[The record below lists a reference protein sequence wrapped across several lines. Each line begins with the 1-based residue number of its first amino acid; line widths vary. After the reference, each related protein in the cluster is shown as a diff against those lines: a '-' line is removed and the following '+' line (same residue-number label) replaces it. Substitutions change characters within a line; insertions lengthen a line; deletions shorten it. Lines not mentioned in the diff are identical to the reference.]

1 MLTLRDNNRLSACF
15 QLAILSLTYIREI
28 MLLLGLVS
36 LSSPVYYASI
46 GLMLLWNVQM
56 LMSKGKKDWSHV
68 FFYGFIAIV
77 GVLLVL
83 ECRKHAGA
91 VVAAVGRI
99 IIVMYFL
106 NLVRA
111 SGTGSRYLL
120 RCNTFWTMVYT
131 LALFVMSLSGYSC
144 NDHGQLVFAYGN
156 PNLTGLSAYICV
168 LNLVIGLY
176 VCRPNGE
183 RLLTCGG
190 IVLALFVCLLSK
202 SRASLM
208 AIGVFLILAVVLCK
222 VQGRK
227 YAKALVLA
235 GPLVMVL
242 FPPLWILFYKLV
254 GNPEW
259 KVLGKVVFSYRELIW
274 EYMYDVLL
282 SSPFAIQLGQAVEH
296 GSGPHNV
303 PLAVWW
309 DYGILAF
316 GCFCAVWY
324 LFIDRLHSRVRYTAD
339 CVILAAVI
347 SAAVSMTFEVLL
359 FSGGLNFTFR
369 LFYLAIFL
377 NVIRDGRARMR
388 NLFSLR
394 SLKEEALLA
403 GKWLWEYFQAL
414 LNRLEPKKT

>member
-1 MLTLRDNNRLSACF
+1 MNLIRNHDRLSVYF
-15 QLAILSLTYIREI
+15 QLSIVSLTYIREI

-46 GLMLLWNVQM
+46 GLMLLWN
-56 LMSKGKKDWSHV
+56 LLLLTKRGKKDWAQV

-83 ECRKHAGA
+83 EARKHAGA
-91 VVAAVGRI
+91 PVAAVGRI
-99 IIVMYFL
+99 IIVLYFL
-106 NLVRA
+106 NLVRTA
-111 SGTGSRYLL
+111 GSASRYLL
-120 RCNTFWTMVYT
+120 RFNTFWTVVYT
-131 LALFVMSLSGYSC
+131 LVLFVMALSGYSR

-156 PNLTGLSAYICV
+156 PNLSGLSAYICI

-183 RLLTCGG
+183 RLLTCGA
-190 IVLALFVCLLSK
+190 ILLALFVCLLSK

-208 AIGVFLILAVVLCK
+208 AIGVFLVFSVVLCK

-227 YAKALVLA
+227 YAKILVIA
-235 GPLVMVL
+235 GPLVMLL

-259 KVLGKVVFSYRELIW
+259 TVLGKVVFSYRELIW
-274 EYMYDVLL
+274 DYMYDVLL
-282 SSPFAIQLGQAVEH
+282 SSPFAIQMGQAVEH
-296 GSGPHNV
+296 GSGAHNV

-316 GCFCAVWY
+316 GCFCALWY

-347 SAAVSMTFEVLL
+347 SASVSMTFEVLL

-388 NLFSLR
+388 DLFTLASVKR
-394 SLKEEALLA
+394 EALYA
-403 GKWLWEYFQAL
+403 GTWIRDRFTNL
-414 LNRLEPKKT
+414 LSRM

>member
-1 MLTLRDNNRLSACF
+1 MNLIRNHDRLSVYF
-15 QLAILSLTYIREI
+15 QLSIVSLTYIREI

-46 GLMLLWNVQM
+46 GLMLLWN
-56 LMSKGKKDWSHV
+56 LLLLTKRGKKDWAQV

-83 ECRKHAGA
+83 EARKHAGA
-91 VVAAVGRI
+91 PVAAVGRI
-99 IIVMYFL
+99 IIVLYFL
-106 NLVRA
+106 NLVRTA
-111 SGTGSRYLL
+111 GSASRYLL
-120 RCNTFWTMVYT
+120 RFNTFWTVAYT
-131 LALFVMSLSGYSC
+131 LVLFVMALSGYSR

-156 PNLTGLSAYICV
+156 PNLSGLSAYICI

-183 RLLTCGG
+183 RLLTCGA
-190 IVLALFVCLLSK
+190 ILLALFVCLLSK

-208 AIGVFLILAVVLCK
+208 AIGVFLVFSVVLCK

-227 YAKALVLA
+227 YAKILVIA
-235 GPLVMVL
+235 GPLVMLL

-259 KVLGKVVFSYRELIW
+259 TVLGKVVFSYRELIW
-274 EYMYDVLL
+274 DYMYDVLL
-282 SSPFAIQLGQAVEH
+282 SSPFAIQMGQAVEH
-296 GSGPHNV
+296 GSGAHNV

-316 GCFCAVWY
+316 GCFCALWY

-347 SAAVSMTFEVLL
+347 SASVSMTFEVLL

-388 NLFSLR
+388 DLFTLASVKR
-394 SLKEEALLA
+394 EALYA
-403 GKWLWEYFQAL
+403 GTWIRDRFTNL
-414 LNRLEPKKT
+414 LSRM

>member
-1 MLTLRDNNRLSACF
+1 MNLIRNHDRLSVYF
-15 QLAILSLTYIREI
+15 QLSIVSLTYIREI

-46 GLMLLWNVQM
+46 GLMLLWN
-56 LMSKGKKDWSHV
+56 LLLLTKRGKKDWTQV

-83 ECRKHAGA
+83 EARKHAGA
-91 VVAAVGRI
+91 PVAAVGRI
-99 IIVMYFL
+99 IIVLYFL
-106 NLVRA
+106 NLVRTA
-111 SGTGSRYLL
+111 GSASRYLL
-120 RCNTFWTMVYT
+120 RFNTFWTVAYT
-131 LALFVMSLSGYSC
+131 LVLFVMALSGYSR

-156 PNLTGLSAYICV
+156 PNLSGLSAYICI

-183 RLLTCGG
+183 RLLTCGA
-190 IVLALFVCLLSK
+190 ILLALFVCLLSK

-208 AIGVFLILAVVLCK
+208 AIGVFLVFSVVLCK

-227 YAKALVLA
+227 YAKILVIA
-235 GPLVMVL
+235 GPLVMLL

-259 KVLGKVVFSYRELIW
+259 TVLGKVVFSYRELIW
-274 EYMYDVLL
+274 DYMYDVLL
-282 SSPFAIQLGQAVEH
+282 SSPFAIQMGQAVEH
-296 GSGPHNV
+296 GSGAHNV

-316 GCFCAVWY
+316 GCFCALWY

-347 SAAVSMTFEVLL
+347 SASVSMTFEVLL

-388 NLFSLR
+388 DLFTLASVKR
-394 SLKEEALLA
+394 EALYA
-403 GKWLWEYFQAL
+403 GTWIRDRFTNL
-414 LNRLEPKKT
+414 LSRM

>member
-1 MLTLRDNNRLSACF
+1 MLAIRDKNRLSVCF
-15 QLAILSLTYIREI
+15 QLAIVSLTYIREI

-46 GLMLLWNVQM
+46 GLMLLWN
-56 LMSKGKKDWSHV
+56 LLLLTNPGKKDWAQV
-68 FFYGFIAIV
+68 FFYGFMAIV

-99 IIVMYFL
+99 IIVLYFL

-111 SGTGSRYLL
+111 SGSGSRQLL
-120 RCNTFWTMVYT
+120 RFNTFWTVAYT
-131 LALFVMSLSGYSC
+131 LVMFVMALSGHSR

-156 PNLTGLSAYICV
+156 PNLTGLSAYICI
-168 LNLVIGLY
+168 LNLVMGLY

-183 RLLTCGG
+183 RLLTCGS

-208 AIGVFLILAVVLCK
+208 AFGAFLILALVLSK

-227 YAKALVLA
+227 YTKLLVAAPTLA
-235 GPLVMVL
+235 MLL

-282 SSPFAIQLGQAVEH
+282 SSPFAIQMGQAVQH

-303 PLAVWW
+303 LLAVWW

-316 GCFCAVWY
+316 VCFCALWY
-324 LFIDRLHSRVRYTAD
+324 LFIDRLHSRVRYSAD

-347 SAAVSMTFEVLL
+347 SACVSMTFEVLL

-369 LFYLAIFL
+369 LFYLAVFL
-377 NVIRDGRARMR
+377 NVIRDGKARMR
-388 NLFSLR
+388 DLFTFS
-394 SLKEEALLA
+394 SVKQEAILA
-403 GKWLWEYFQAL
+403 GTRIRDYFVNL
-414 LNRLEPKKT
+414 IERM